1 MFLEILQTL
10 IKVLIVF
17 SILIIAFGLAFYIL
31 LSKVDT
37 RHTSRLTKEVLCTWG
52 IIPTYLTSQLSSPLG
67 TPPCPLLGDHLSFR
81 NVPMSLMR
89 TFAMMLG
96 EIDFLGTYVQP
107 YYEPE
112 ENDKSIPFPIPAFFI
127 LGLFMVLMPILLMNL
142 LIGLAVGDI
151 ESVRRNAQLKRLAMQ
166 VVLHTELERK
176 LPQFLLEKV
185 DKQELIEYPND
196 TKCKLGFLDAVLR
209 KWFCN
214 PFTDD
219 GKLYSTVHNV
229 FIKQLIDTLHEL
241 ECITHTLFL
250 VRLQECITHTL
261 FIVRLQECITHTL
274 FIVRLQE
281 CITHTLFIVRLQ
293 ECITHTLFIYPLS
306 PLIPFSVTVEVSKVF
321 FQHDMPD
328 TSVGLTQWAEQRA
341 TLECGHRQN
350 RNVEAS
356 HTPKKTGFCLVI
368 RIACIPFHPT
378 LMNEQIIIITIG
390 TVCQETKCVLFT
402 KNITKAIFTGNS
414 NKRENREFC
423 TNCKTFSYNRGCFG
437 SVLIASM

>member
-1 MFLEILQTL
+1 MSIPLSVQLAALPAEVSIPLSVQLTVLPAEVSIPLSVQLASLPAEVSITISVQPAALPAEVSITISVQLAALPAEHVLSNHRFDQVGIYVVMFLEILQTL

-31 LSKVDT
+31 LSKVEKLAT
-37 RHTSRLTKEVLCTWG
+37 
-52 IIPTYLTSQLSSPLG
+52 Q
-67 TPPCPLLGDHLSFR
+67 GDHLSFR

-166 VVLHTELERK
+166 VNVGPRSQVLVILWSVCNCRSQVLVILWSVCYCRSQVLVILWSAGDIVEHVCNCRFQVLVILWGVCYCKTQVLVILWSMCVSVVLHTELERK

-229 FIKQLIDTLHEL
+229 FIRQLIDTLHE
-241 ECITHTLFL
+241 
-250 VRLQECITHTL
+250 
-261 FIVRLQECITHTL
+261 
-274 FIVRLQE
+274 
-281 CITHTLFIVRLQ
+281 
-293 ECITHTLFIYPLS
+293 
-306 PLIPFSVTVEVSKVF
+306 SVS
-321 FQHDMPD
+321 
-328 TSVGLTQWAEQRA
+328 
-341 TLECGHRQN
+341 
-350 RNVEAS
+350 
-356 HTPKKTGFCLVI
+356 
-368 RIACIPFHPT
+368 
-378 LMNEQIIIITIG
+378 
-390 TVCQETKCVLFT
+390 
-402 KNITKAIFTGNS
+402 
-414 NKRENREFC
+414 FC
-423 TNCKTFSYNRGCFG
+423 TACFERGRN
-437 SVLIASM
+437 MKP